1 MMKRQLLT
9 TLPVI
14 LLTAGSLFAQQP
26 HCYSTEYVD
35 IMSASDPNFRET
47 IDRID
52 EQTNQLMESRSLL
65 RSASDEILYI
75 PVVVHVVYNIASENI
90 SDAQIFSQID
100 VLNEDFRRTNDD
112 ASDVPS
118 GFEDV
123 AADSY
128 IQFVLASVDPN
139 GNPTSGITRNE
150 TEFASWNFSAG
161 SGVDSAAENVKSEAT
176 GGADIW
182 DRDCYLNIWVCDLGS
197 NILGYASPPGSSAS
211 TDGVV
216 IGYKWFGRNGSAIF
230 PYNKGRTTTHE
241 VGHWLGLKHI
251 WGDDGGSCA
260 GSDGIADTPNQ
271 GDLNFG
277 CPTYPLTDACS
288 PSVPGVMFMNYMDY
302 TDDACMFMFS
312 QGQANKM
319 RSVLEDSRSAI
330 LDCANSVAIQD
341 EQKMMNWMI
350 YPNPVQETL
359 FIQLPEGNTA
369 GWELTV
375 FDITGRLKLQEV
387 ISNQTS
393 EILMQSMID
402 GTYIL
407 RLTNG
412 EMVITEKIII
422 AH

>member
-1 MMKRQLLT
+1 MKRRLLIF
-9 TLPVI
+9 LPAI
-14 LLTAGSLFAQQP
+14 LLQAGFLFAQQP
-26 HCYSTEYVD
+26 HCHTNEYMELMNSMD
-35 IMSASDPNFRET
+35 ATYRESIDQTDNHT
-47 IDRID
+47 I
-52 EQTNQLMESRSLL
+52 QLMENNSLVRSTT
-65 RSASDEILYI
+65 DEILYI
-75 PVVVHVVYNIASENI
+75 PVVVHVVYNIAAENI

-128 IQFVLASVDPN
+128 IQFVLTSVDPD

-197 NILGYASPPGSSAS
+197 SILGYASPPGSSES

-288 PSVPGVMFMNYMDY
+288 PSIPGVMFMNYMDY
-302 TDDACMFMFS
+302 TDDACMFMFT

-319 RSVLEDSRSAI
+319 RSVLEDSRSGI
-330 LDCANSVAIQD
+330 LACANSVAIPSN
-341 EQKMMNWMI
+341 QKWMNGEV

-359 FIQLPEGNTA
+359 FVRLPELSGSNWVLQILDLTGRIQLE
-369 GWELTV
+369 ES
-375 FDITGRLKLQEV
+375 ITGGTDEV
-387 ISNQTS
+387 SVAS
-393 EILMQSMID
+393 LMN

-407 RLTNG
+407 CITNG
-412 EMVITEKIII
+412 EELFTEKIVINR
-422 AH
+422 

>member
-1 MMKRQLLT
+1 
-9 TLPVI
+9 
-14 LLTAGSLFAQQP
+14 
-26 HCYSTEYVD
+26 
-35 IMSASDPNFRET
+35 
-47 IDRID
+47 
-52 EQTNQLMESRSLL
+52 
-65 RSASDEILYI
+65 
-75 PVVVHVVYNIASENI
+75 VVHVVYNIASENI

-118 GFEDV
+118 GFEDL

-139 GNPTSGITRNE
+139 GNPTNGITRNE

-251 WGDDGGSCA
+251 WGDDGGSCS

-277 CPTYPLTDACS
+277 CPSYPLTDACS
-288 PSVPGVMFMNYMDY
+288 PSIPGVMFMNYMDY

-319 RSVLEDSRSAI
+319 RSVLEDSRAGI
-330 LDCANSVAIQD
+330 VACANSVSIQADQNAID
-341 EQKMMNWMI
+341 WSV
-350 YPNPVQETL
+350 YPNPVHETL
-359 FIQLPEGNTA
+359 FINLPQATNASWKLEI
-369 GWELTV
+369 
-375 FDITGRLKLQEV
+375 FDLTGRLSLEKI
-387 ISNQTS
+387 ISD
-393 EILMQSMID
+393 EISQVSMQSLLN
-402 GTYIL
+402 GTYLL
-407 RLTNG
+407 RITNG
-412 EMVITEKIII
+412 ELVITEKIII
-422 AH
+422 TR